1 VIGTGVSVPYDQEQ
15 EYPEPKQ
22 EDEIG
27 HFEEP

>member
-1 VIGTGVSVPYDQEQ
+1 VSVPYDQEQ
-15 EYPEPKQ
+15 EYPEPPQ